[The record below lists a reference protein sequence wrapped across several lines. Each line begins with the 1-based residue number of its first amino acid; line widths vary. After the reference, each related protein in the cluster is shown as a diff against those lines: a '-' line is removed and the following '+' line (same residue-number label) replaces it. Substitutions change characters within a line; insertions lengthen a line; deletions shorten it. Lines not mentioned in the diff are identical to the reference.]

1 MISIRSKLS
10 LWLSALIIIAT
21 VIGLIL
27 FESMLRQAFHDSI
40 INRLEEDLEHIIL
53 ASHINAGEIIIDQNE
68 LSSFYKPAYSGRYFQ
83 FNSESQ
89 VIRSRSLWDVQL
101 DIELL
106 EQNQTRVWQAKGPKN
121 NDMQLLSIGLGST
134 SGQKVATLTVAQD
147 LSIGRR
153 VFSEVFGTKLAIN
166 IAMLLAMIGGIFII
180 IRQSFKPVKSIQDSL
195 AKLRQGEIN
204 SLEIN
209 QIPVEIK
216 PLAETYNELL
226 DYTANQIERSR
237 NNLGNLSH
245 GLKTPLA
252 VMQQQVEV
260 LGLSNPESAEA
271 MQQQLDQIR
280 NMIERKLAAA
290 RITGD
295 MLPAAQMVIP
305 RDFEALTNTLD
316 KVHHHKQI
324 DCSVNI
330 IANINRL
337 PIHREDGMELFGN
350 LLDNAY
356 KWAQS
361 NIIVDIDVIAS
372 NSKTSEVNSGQTLTL
387 TIEDD
392 GPGVNDDQLNQLTNR
407 GKRLDEAVV
416 GHGLGLSIVK
426 EIIEQYGYNLTFDRS
441 ERLGGLRVTIVFNNP
456 KVMTSV

>member
-21 VIGLIL
+21 VIGLIM

-426 EIIEQYGYNLTFDRS
+426 EITEQYGYNLTFDRS

-456 KVMTSV
+456 KVITSV

>member
-10 LWLSALIIIAT
+10 LWLSGLIIIAT

-40 INRLEEDLEHIIL
+40 INRLEEDLEHIII
-53 ASHINAGEIIIDQNE
+53 ASHINAGEIIIDQNQ

-83 FNSESQ
+83 FNSDDQ

-106 EQNQTRVWQAKGPKN
+106 QHDQTRVWQAKGPKN
-121 NDMQLLSIGLGST
+121 NDMQLLSIGIGSIN
-134 SGQKVATLTVAQD
+134 GDKVATLTVAQD

-180 IRQSFKPVKSIQDSL
+180 LRQSFKPVKHIQDSL
-195 AKLRQGEIN
+195 AKLRQGEIDA
-204 SLEIN
+204 LEVTK
-209 QIPVEIK
+209 IPVEIK

-260 LGLSNPESAEA
+260 LGLSNPQAAKA
-271 MQQQLDQIR
+271 MQQQLDLIR
-280 NMIERKLAAA
+280 NMIERKLTAA

-295 MLPAAQMVIP
+295 MLPAAQMVVP
-305 RDFEALTNTLD
+305 RDFEALISTLD
-316 KVHHHKQI
+316 KVHHHKNIHCSI
-324 DCSVNI
+324 DVSDDI
-330 IANINRL
+330 SRL

-356 KWAQS
+356 KWA
-361 NIIVDIDVIAS
+361 
-372 NSKTSEVNSGQTLTL
+372 NSAVNLTVSQQQQTLTL
-387 TIEDD
+387 CIEDD
-392 GPGVNDDQLNQLTNR
+392 GPGVNDDQISQLTNR
-407 GKRLDEAVV
+407 GKRLDEAVL

-426 EIIEQYGYNLTFDRS
+426 EIVEQYGYQLKF
-441 ERLGGLRVTIVFNNP
+441 ERGDVLKGLHVCIIFANTTPDGSAVT
-456 KVMTSV
+456 

>member
-40 INRLEEDLEHIIL
+40 INRLEEDLEHIIM

-106 EQNQTRVWQAKGPKN
+106 AQNQTRVWQAKGPKN
-121 NDMQLLSIGLGST
+121 NDMQLLSIGIGST
-134 SGQKVATLTVAQD
+134 SGKKVATLTVAQD

-166 IAMLLAMIGGIFII
+166 IAMLLAMICGVFII

-204 SLEIN
+204 ALEIN

-260 LGLSNPESAEA
+260 LGLSNPETAEA

-305 RDFEALTNTLD
+305 RDFEALTSTLD

-324 DCSVNI
+324 ECSVKVI
-330 IANINRL
+330 ENINRL

-356 KWAQS
+356 KWADS
-361 NIIVDIDVIAS
+361 HIAVDITAI
-372 NSKTSEVNSGQTLTL
+372 EVGNNQTLSL

-392 GPGVNDDQLNQLTNR
+392 GPGVNDDQLSQLTSR
-407 GKRLDEAVV
+407 GKRLDEAVI

-426 EIIEQYGYNLTFDRS
+426 EIIEQYGYTLTFSRS

-456 KVMTSV
+456 KVMTSS

>member
-106 EQNQTRVWQAKGPKN
+106 QQNQTRVWQAKGPKN
-121 NDMQLLSIGLGST
+121 NDMQLLSIGIGST
-134 SGQKVATLTVAQD
+134 SGEKIATLTVAQD

-166 IAMLLAMIGGIFII
+166 IAMLLAMICGIFII

-260 LGLSNPESAEA
+260 LGLSNPETAEA

-305 RDFEALTNTLD
+305 RDFEALISTLD
-316 KVHHHKQI
+316 KVHHHKRI
-324 DCSVNI
+324 DCAVNI
-330 IANINRL
+330 LADISRL

-356 KWAQS
+356 KWAES
-361 NIIVDIDVIAS
+361 SIYVDINVSDIS
-372 NSKTSEVNSGQTLTL
+372 HRQTLNL

-392 GPGVNDDQLNQLTNR
+392 GPGVNDDQLSQLTNR

-426 EIIEQYGYNLTFDRS
+426 EIIEQYGYNLTFNRS
-441 ERLGGLRVTIVFNNP
+441 ERLGGLRVTIEFTNP
-456 KVMTSV
+456 KVKTNVVS